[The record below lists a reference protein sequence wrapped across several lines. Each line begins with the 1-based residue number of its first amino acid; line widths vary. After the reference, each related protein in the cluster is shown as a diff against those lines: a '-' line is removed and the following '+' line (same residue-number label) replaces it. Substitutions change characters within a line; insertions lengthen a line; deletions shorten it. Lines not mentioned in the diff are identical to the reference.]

1 MGIPLKQGRAFTKRD
16 SGNAPKVA
24 MIDETLAG
32 PGPSTYAK
40 PSYKAITAA

>member
-1 MGIPLKQGRAFTKRD
+1 
-16 SGNAPKVA
+16 